1 MEKEHCADGD
11 IKILAEK
18 LKVCGH
24 PVRLKILCLIEKQD
38 SCVTELWQCLD
49 QSQPVISQ
57 HLAVLKEK
65 EIVESDVQ
73 GNRRIYSISDP
84 FIKNMVQSFPF
95 LQQMG
100 AGSQSVR
107 A

>member
-1 MEKEHCADGD
+1 MGNDKCNDNE
-11 IKILAEK
+11 IRVLAEK

-38 SCVTELWQCLD
+38 SCVTELWQCLE

-65 EIVESDVQ
+65 EIVESDVR
-73 GNRRIYSISDP
+73 GNKRIYSINDP
-84 FIKNMVQSFPF
+84 FIKSMVQSFTF
-95 LQQMG
+95 LP
-100 AGSQSVR
+100 SVGYDSN
-107 A
+107 

>member
-1 MEKEHCADGD
+1 MNNNCCADD
-11 IKILAEK
+11 EIKTLSEK

-57 HLAVLKEK
+57 HLAVLKDK

-84 FIKNMVQSFPF
+84 FIKNMVQSFSF
-95 LQQMG
+95 LPKI
-100 AGSQSVR
+100 GSD
-107 A
+107 AE

>member
-1 MEKEHCADGD
+1 MENDKCADGE
-11 IKILAEK
+11 IRVLAEK

-73 GNRRIYSISDP
+73 GNRRIYSINDP
-84 FIKNMVQSFPF
+84 FIKSMVQSFTF
-95 LQQMG
+95 LNEI
-100 AGSQSVR
+100 GSD